1 MTADLYKVNRTER
14 WSLPLRSKHGPGAGH
29 FESPYVISSRSHNI
43 YVVAIDDTTVF
54 INLCPVACTNM
65 GPVGWSGIQTMCL
78 FEDLFA
84 GRRSKLSSAGFSAPA
99 RTFRIDALTTP
110 LTIRVTR

>member
-1 MTADLYKVNRTER
+1 MTADLYKVNQTER

-65 GPVGWSGIQTMCL
+65 GPGGLVRYPDHVSIRGVVRGAKIEAKFSRL
-78 FEDLFA
+78 F
-84 GRRSKLSSAGFSAPA
+84 
-99 RTFRIDALTTP
+99 RTRAHI
-110 LTIRVTR
+110 